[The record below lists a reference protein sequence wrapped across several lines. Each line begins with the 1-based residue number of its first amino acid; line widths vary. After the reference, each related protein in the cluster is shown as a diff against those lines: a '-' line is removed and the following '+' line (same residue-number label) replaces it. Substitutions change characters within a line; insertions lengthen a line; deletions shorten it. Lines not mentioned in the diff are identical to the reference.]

1 MRSCCITEGRE
12 LYSTRRNAAHGAR
25 ELEEKPL
32 PWTTVRDGEQ
42 DRFLGRRLGFSPDSL
57 ALHCG
62 VV

>member
-1 MRSCCITEGRE
+1 MGHENWR
-12 LYSTRRNAAHGAR
+12 
-25 ELEEKPL
+25 EKPL

-42 DRFLGRRLGFSPDSL
+42 DRFLGRRLGLSPDSL